1 MVLDGEEPVWHRD
14 EHLVGHAHQFAHEAL
29 LLADAADVL
38 QHRVGNGVPE
48 GPVGERQRSARRD
61 AHVLDARES
70 PAEVLPLAEA
80 GRDDRLRVG
89 VTPLQHV
96 RRAGHHVGN
105 ADIQDAVARRRCAT
119 LHECSV
125 DLVPRGNRHPVP

>member
-1 MVLDGEEPVWHRD
+1 VSDRDRGVVLDGEEPVWHRD

-80 GRDDRLRVG
+80 GRSSTFAAPVITSE
-89 VTPLQHV
+89 TPTSRTRSPGDGAQ
-96 RRAGHHVGN
+96 RCMN
-105 ADIQDAVARRRCAT
+105 AR
-119 LHECSV
+119 
-125 DLVPRGNRHPVP
+125 